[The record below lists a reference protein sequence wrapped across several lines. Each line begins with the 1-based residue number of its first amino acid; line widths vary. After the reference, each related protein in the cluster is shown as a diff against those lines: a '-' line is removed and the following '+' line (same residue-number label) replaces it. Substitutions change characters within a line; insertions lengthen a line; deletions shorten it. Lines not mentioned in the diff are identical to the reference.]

1 MKVFE
6 PNDPME
12 LVGMEVPLQDT
23 DYMAEC
29 IVEEYMLL
37 GWSDKQL
44 MSMFKKPFFHVTH
57 GFFNDNGEEHVRS
70 LIQSVRDKWVQG
82 SVRGG
87 ESLA

>member
-23 DYMAEC
+23 GYMAEC

-44 MSMFKKPFFHVTH
+44 MSMFKKPFFPC
-57 GFFNDNGEEHVRS
+57 DPR
-70 LIQSVRDKWVQG
+70 LLQR
-82 SVRGG
+82 
-87 ESLA
+87 